1 MNAARSLPVLLVAVS
16 FCSGCFSAVGPV
28 FGYAFDRGGMVGWEI
43 SGGHGLLHG
52 VVGQSIRPP
61 DGDWGDGQGE
71 EVQLPAEPT
80 EFLDEESVT
89 YFAVE
94 PWLYLGG
101 TLGVTSSSAD
111 DDVGLCLG
119 AWEGAPIMPWPALP
133 SGELIPFVSAAIG
146 VRWLHGTAELY
157 FTPKVGLL
165 LESSLPS
172 GE

>member
-1 MNAARSLPVLLVAVS
+1 
-16 FCSGCFSAVGPV
+16 V
-28 FGYAFDRGGMVGWEI
+28 FGYAFDRGGTVGWEV

-52 VVGQSIRPP
+52 VVGQSFRAPEV
-61 DGDWGDGQGE
+61 DLVDDRDE
-71 EVQLPAEPT
+71 AVQLPADPT

-157 FTPKVGLL
+157 FTPKLGLV
-165 LESSLPS
+165 LEGSLPF